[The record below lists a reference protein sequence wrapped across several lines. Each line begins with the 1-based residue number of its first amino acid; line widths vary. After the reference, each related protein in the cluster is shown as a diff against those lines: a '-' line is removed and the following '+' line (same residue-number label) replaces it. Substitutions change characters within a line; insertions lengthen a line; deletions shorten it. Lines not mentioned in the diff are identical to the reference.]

1 MKHVST
7 ALGCLLLASAISA
20 SLHAQQSKPNDPVE
34 SSAQVKAAADAKA
47 KAAAQTATDLG
58 AVTVT
63 TGTHVETAID
73 KIPGAITVVSKAEVE
88 RTLLLTEDATAVLA
102 RSVPGYAESSQAM
115 SNSGE
120 TLRGRIALRLF
131 DGIPQ
136 GSPLREGNRN
146 GTFTDMGV
154 IGRIEVINGPSAAE
168 GIGAAG
174 GIINYISKVPTTKGH
189 ETTLNTR
196 YSTQFGSDSGQY
208 KAGITHTYKGD
219 AGDALMALSY
229 IDRGISYD
237 GEGRRVGMNT
247 SGSTSDSVAR
257 NLFLKGGYN
266 FGEGEAQRIQGSYSK
281 FKIAG
286 KANYIQVEGCR
297 LDPVRCP
304 VPTTNTSE
312 RGEIFGSKSGF
323 NDFTQ
328 LTANYSHRDAFGG
341 IFTANA
347 YWADQAMRYLPENGS
362 DRQLV
367 KPAPPTAQRIFDQ
380 SEITSAKKG
389 FRTAWSRGGLFNA
402 EGLDLRVGLD
412 LVEDVAAQRLALTN
426 RVWVPPMEYS
436 SVAPYMQL
444 TWDVGPLTV
453 SGGVRRENGKL
464 QVDSYTTSVANN
476 SVSVQGGGLTYVE
489 NMKNLGAIWRINDE
503 WSMFASYGEGFGL
516 PNIGIP
522 LRNIN
527 VPGQSVARIKDLQAI
542 IVTNREIG
550 FNWRGER
557 GSLGM
562 SHYDSKSPF
571 GSSLSVDAETNDFVL
586 TRAPTRIKGYEFNSG
601 WSFNEAWKASLLY
614 SRIRGTTEYYPG
626 SGLLKDMGVLDINP
640 DKIVA
645 SVSWNFL
652 PGAHTT
658 LGASKL
664 LSRDLRTVYA
674 GKNGKSYKNEENTVG
689 YTLFDLGV
697 TYQTGSIGKFSLGI
711 DNLFNKQYVLSW
723 SQLPGFQNYWAGRGR
738 VMSLSHSITF

>member
-1 MKHVST
+1 MKQIPA

-20 SLHAQQSKPNDPVE
+20 SLHAQQVTAADTNDTRAE
-34 SSAQVKAAADAKA
+34 EMQARKAAA
-47 KAAAQTATDLG
+47 AQEAVELG

-63 TGTHVETAID
+63 TGTRTATAID

-88 RTLLLTEDATAVLA
+88 RTLTLTEDATAVLA
-102 RSVPGYAESSQAM
+102 RTVPGYSEASQAM

-174 GIINYISKVPTTKGH
+174 GIINYISKVPTKKGH

-196 YSTQFGSDSGQY
+196 YSSQFGSDSGQY
-208 KAGITHTYKGD
+208 KVGVTHAYKGD
-219 AGDALMALSY
+219 AGDALLSASY

-237 GEGRRVGMNT
+237 GNGRRIGMNT
-247 SGSTSDSVAR
+247 SGSTSDSTAK

-266 FGEGEAQRIQGSYSK
+266 FGTDEEQRIQASYSK

-297 LDPVRCP
+297 FDPVECP

-312 RGEIFGSKSGF
+312 RGSIDGSRSEF

-328 LTANYSHRDAFGG
+328 ISANYSHRNLFGG
-341 IFTANA
+341 IFTADA
-347 YWADQAMRYLPENGS
+347 YWADQAMRYIPENGS
-362 DRQLV
+362 DRQVV
-367 KPAPPTAQRIFDQ
+367 KPAPPESERIFDQ
-380 SEITSAKKG
+380 SEITSKKKG
-389 FRTAWSRGGLFNA
+389 LRTSWTRGDLFSA
-402 EGLDLRVGLD
+402 EGLQLRVGVD
-412 LVEDVAAQRLALTN
+412 VVEDVAAQRLALTN
-426 RVWVPPMEYS
+426 RVWVPPMEYT
-436 SVAPYMQL
+436 SVAPYAQL
-444 TWDVGPLTV
+444 TWDVGPLTL
-453 SGGVRRENGKL
+453 SGGVRREDGEL
-464 QVDSYTTSVANN
+464 HVDSYVTTAYRN
-476 SVSVQGGGLTYVE
+476 SVSVEGGGLNYVE
-489 NMKNLGAIWRINDE
+489 NMTNLGAIWRFNDE
-503 WSMFASYGEGFGL
+503 WSAFVSYGEGFGL

-522 LRNIN
+522 LRNISE
-527 VPGQSVARIKDLQAI
+527 PGQSVSRIKDLQAI

-550 FNWRGER
+550 FNWRGEQ

-562 SHYDSKSPF
+562 SYYDSKSPF
-571 GSSLSVDAETNDFVL
+571 GSSLSVDAETDDFVL
-586 TRAPTRIKGYEFNSG
+586 TRAPTRIKGLEFSSG
-601 WSFNEAWKASLLY
+601 WTFNDEWKATLLY
-614 SRIRGTTEYYPG
+614 SRIRGKTEYYEG
-626 SGLLKDMGVLDINP
+626 SGMVKDMGVLDISP
-640 DKIVA
+640 DKVVA

-652 PGAHTT
+652 PEANLT
-658 LGASKL
+658 LGATKL
-664 LSRDLRTVYA
+664 LSRDLRGVFA
-674 GKNGKSYKNEENTVG
+674 GANGETYENEENTHG
-689 YTLFDLGV
+689 YTLVDLGV
-697 TYQTGSIGKFSLGI
+697 NYQTESIGKFSLGV

-723 SQLPGFQNYWAGRGR
+723 SQLPGWQNFWAGRGR
-738 VMSLSHSITF
+738 VVSLSHSITF

>member
-1 MKHVST
+1 
-7 ALGCLLLASAISA
+7 
-20 SLHAQQSKPNDPVE
+20 
-34 SSAQVKAAADAKA
+34 
-47 KAAAQTATDLG
+47 
-58 AVTVT
+58 
-63 TGTHVETAID
+63 
-73 KIPGAITVVSKAEVE
+73 
-88 RTLLLTEDATAVLA
+88 
-102 RSVPGYAESSQAM
+102 
-115 SNSGE
+115 
-120 TLRGRIALRLF
+120 
-131 DGIPQ
+131 
-136 GSPLREGNRN
+136 
-146 GTFTDMGV
+146 
-154 IGRIEVINGPSAAE
+154 
-168 GIGAAG
+168 
-174 GIINYISKVPTTKGH
+174 
-189 ETTLNTR
+189 
-196 YSTQFGSDSGQY
+196 
-208 KAGITHTYKGD
+208 
-219 AGDALMALSY
+219 
-229 IDRGISYD
+229 
-237 GEGRRVGMNT
+237 
-247 SGSTSDSVAR
+247 
-257 NLFLKGGYN
+257 
-266 FGEGEAQRIQGSYSK
+266 
-281 FKIAG
+281 
-286 KANYIQVEGCR
+286 
-297 LDPVRCP
+297 
-304 VPTTNTSE
+304 
-312 RGEIFGSKSGF
+312 
-323 NDFTQ
+323 
-328 LTANYSHRDAFGG
+328 
-341 IFTANA
+341 
-347 YWADQAMRYLPENGS
+347 MRYLPENGS

-542 IVTNREIG
+542 IVTNKEIG
-550 FNWRGER
+550 FSWRGER

-738 VMSLSHSITF
+738 VVSLSHSITF